1 MVYNTAKVTDEVT
14 LDKILTKLDPL
25 DIYTFYIGKEVKL
38 NKPINSPLREDK
50 NPSWTLF
57 KARSGDLMYKDFA
70 NGESGNVV
78 HLVSHMFDLTYHKAL
93 EKIWSDMMT
102 GDKIKNGH
110 TRPKVE
116 RVNKIETELTVK
128 RKYFTQTDDDYW
140 GQYGIDR
147 DVLKYFNVSPILMYW
162 HNGTQGSLTYSKES
176 PMYAYKVFDK
186 FKIYRPY
193 SKYKKDKWRNNC
205 GSYDLQGLEQ
215 LPETGDLLIITKSLK
230 DVMVL
235 YKHGYNSVAPQSEN
249 SIIPTVLMEHLK
261 TRFKK
266 IIVFFDY
273 DEGGVKGAESLC
285 KKHDLEKLFISKH
298 YLEIYG
304 IKDISDF
311 AKEMSKE
318 KTIELLKELFEND
331 KQL

>member
-1 MVYNTAKVTDEVT
+1 MVYNTAKVTDNVT
-14 LDKILTKLDPL
+14 IDKILAKLDPY
-25 DIYTFYIGKEVKL
+25 DIYAFYIGKEVKL

-70 NGESGNVV
+70 TGESGNVV
-78 HLVSHMFDLTYHKAL
+78 HLVRHMFDITYYKAL
-93 EKIWSDMMT
+93 EKIWADMMT
-102 GDKIKNGH
+102 GDKQKNGH
-110 TRPKVE
+110 TRPKTE

-128 RKYFTQTDDDYW
+128 RKYFTQVDDEYW
-140 GQYGIDR
+140 GQFYITR
-147 DVLKYFNVSPILMYW
+147 DILKLYNVFPIQMYW
-162 HNGTQGSLTYSKES
+162 HNGVQGGLTYSKLS

-193 SKYKKDKWRNNC
+193 AMNKRDKWRNNC

-215 LPETGDLLIITKSLK
+215 LPESGKLLIITKSLK

-235 YKHGYNSVAPQSEN
+235 HRHGYASVAPQSEN
-249 SIIPTVLMEHLK
+249 SIVPMVLMEHLR
-261 TRFKK
+261 TRFEK

-273 DEGGVKGAESLC
+273 DEGGVRGAETLC
-285 KKHDLEKLFISKH
+285 KRHDLEKIFIDKH
-298 YLEIYG
+298 YLDVYG

-311 AKEMSKE
+311 ASEMSKE
-318 KTIELLKELFEND
+318 KTIKLLKELFDGEKN
-331 KQL
+331 

>member
-78 HLVSHMFDLTYHKAL
+78 HLVRHMFDLTYYKAL
-93 EKIWSDMMT
+93 ERIWSDMMT

-128 RKYFTQTDDDYW
+128 RKYFTQTDDNYW
-140 GQYGIDR
+140 GQYDIDR
-147 DVLKYFNVSPILMYW
+147 DILKYFNVSPIQMYW

-235 YKHGYNSVAPQSEN
+235 YKHGYTSVAPQSEN

-261 TRFKK
+261 TRFKE

-273 DEGGVKGAESLC
+273 DEGGIKGAEALC
-285 KKHDLEKLFISKH
+285 KKHDLKKLFISKH

-318 KTIELLKELFEND
+318 KTIELLKELFDE
-331 KQL
+331 LL

>member
-1 MVYNTAKVTDEVT
+1 MVYNTAKVTDDVT
-14 LDKILTKLDPL
+14 LDKILTKLDPY
-25 DIYTFYIGKEVKL
+25 DIYAFYIGKEVKL

-70 NGESGNVV
+70 TGESGNVV
-78 HLVSHMFDLTYHKAL
+78 HLVKSMFNLTYFKAL
-93 EKIWSDMMT
+93 ERIWADMMT
-102 GDKIKNGH
+102 GNKLKNGI
-110 TRPKVE
+110 TRPKEE

-128 RKYFTQTDDDYW
+128 RKYFTQTDDEYW
-140 GQYGIDR
+140 GQFRICR
-147 DVLKYFNVSPILMYW
+147 ETLKLFNVTPILMYW
-162 HNGTQGSLTYSKES
+162 HNSVQGAITYSKDS

-186 FKIYRPY
+186 FKIYKPY
-193 SKYKKDKWRNNC
+193 AKYKKDKWRNNC

-215 LPETGDLLIITKSLK
+215 LPESGDLLIITKSLK

-235 YKHGYNSVAPQSEN
+235 YEHGYVSVSPQSEI
-249 SIIPTVLMEHLK
+249 SIIPTPLMEHLK

-273 DEGGVKGAESLC
+273 DAGGIKGAETLC
-285 KKHDLEKLFISKH
+285 KKHDLPKVFIDKH

-311 AKEMSKE
+311 AKEMSE
-318 KTIELLKELFEND
+318 QKTIELLKELFDGEKN
-331 KQL
+331 